1 VSAAGDDRPR
11 VAIAVPTI
19 RNPERLGRCLDAAR
33 RVAAGDRVETE
44 LIVVLDA
51 ADPDV
56 AVFLADCAPEATV
69 LSWPERRGVA
79 AGLNAAF
86 RATSCAQ
93 VVVLQDDAVP
103 QPGWLA
109 SLLETAAR
117 YPRAG
122 AVGSLVLSPDR
133 TVQVAGA
140 IIGGDGSIAMP
151 WTGDPPPATSFAEVR
166 SVDYVGSS
174 SVLISRAAWSDAGGF
189 DEDLYP
195 VMSVDVDFCTALWH
209 AGWLVLLD
217 PQSVVC
223 HERHGSTTR
232 PFREFVSERNRVRF
246 MTKWDSFVAGR
257 PTGFLNAS
265 EVAAAI
271 SRASSW
277 LEDPPPV
284 PPRSGGGPPVAAPPI
299 VYVERERDLLRAY
312 GAELELRV
320 DVLAQRVEW
329 LQAECDQRLEVI
341 EGLKAAYDE
350 LRRTPW
356 RPVARRMRRLLRP
369 RRRMQRSD

>member
-1 VSAAGDDRPR
+1 M
-11 VAIAVPTI
+11 
-19 RNPERLGRCLDAAR
+19 
-33 RVAAGDRVETE
+33 
-44 LIVVLDA
+44 LDA

-56 AVFLADCAPEATV
+56 AVFLADRAPEATV

-93 VVVLQDDAVP
+93 VVVLQDDALP

-109 SLLETAAR
+109 SLLHVAAR

-122 AVGSLVLSPDR
+122 AVGSLVLAPDG
-133 TVQVAGA
+133 TVHSAGE
-140 IIGGDGSIAMP
+140 IICGDGLTARP

-166 SVDYVGSS
+166 SVDYVSS
-174 SVLISRAAWSDAGGF
+174 ASVLVSRAAWSAAGGF
-189 DEDLYP
+189 DEDIYP
-195 VMSVDVDFCTALWH
+195 AVYVDADFCTALWQ
-209 AGWLVLLD
+209 AGWLVLFA
-217 PQSVVC
+217 PNSVVF
-223 HERHGSTTR
+223 HERHGTTTP
-232 PFREFVSERNRVRF
+232 PFREFLYHRNRVRF

-271 SRASSW
+271 GRATSW

-284 PPRSGGGPPVAAPPI
+284 PPRSGGGPPVAARPI
-299 VYVERERDLLRAY
+299 VYLERERDLLRAY

-320 DVLAQRVEW
+320 DALEQRAEW

-350 LRRTPW
+350 LRWTPW
-356 RPVARRMRRLLRP
+356 RPLARRMRRLLR
-369 RRRMQRSD
+369 